1 MDDNLYALLDVDR
14 ASKSE
19 EIADAVKTQRRRWMK
34 LQSHPSLTQR
44 HEAELRVLAIS
55 SAESTLLDPAR
66 RAAYDAT
73 LPPLP
78 TPEVSQQQY
87 YQSPPQQNEDPPPSP
102 EQLDPIDPPIIAP
115 SRYSERPLADQII
128 TWIKTHRTTAIVAA
142 AGVIVAM
149 IIATTVTSNEVARQQ
164 ASNVNPDTGSNVAGG
179 GTAPA
184 AQATSEATQSVAPA
198 QSQTL
203 DLSSDSPTYSN
214 GALYSGGSSTPILI
228 PGGLVSVDA
237 SKLVD
242 STQTAGSISLVQAAT
257 SNGPR
262 LVGELYASTP
272 AVNLTPA
279 TVAMELVFLNADNTT
294 VQTRVTLATTQG
306 TSYSGP
312 TFSLVGSA
320 TNVVVVNAEPNG
332 RSSADPADTSTGYD
346 AATGTQL
353 WQHQG
358 IVVETAGNIALLEG
372 TAAKNSQGNLCQTV
386 NGIDLKTGGAAWTVD
401 SSSVTGYQD
410 PCAADLKVEKVGLG
424 DQYVAIHLGDSVEVR
439 AMATAAKLTWQAS
452 DNLADSVVD
461 PVSGHVFIDQTGA
474 GNPAFVYDPVTGAH
488 FFSMP
493 ATQVSSLQFRV
504 KAFFNGRLYATT
516 SSQSVVVDATSGK
529 TLASTWSVYPTA
541 MIGDWVLMSDN
552 KLQPKSSAITG

>member
-19 EIADAVKTQRRRWMK
+19 EIAVAVKTQRRRWMK
-34 LQSHPSLTQR
+34 LQSHPSLPQR

-55 SAESTLLDPAR
+55 SAESTLLDPAK

-78 TPEVSQQQY
+78 TSQVPQPQY
-87 YQSPPQQNEDPPPSP
+87 HQNPPQQREEALPSP

-115 SRYSERPLADQII
+115 FRYSERPLADQII
-128 TWIKTHRTTAIVAA
+128 TWIKTHRTMAIVAA
-142 AGVIVAM
+142 GGVTIAM
-149 IIATTVTSNEVARQQ
+149 IIASTLTSSGVARQQ
-164 ASNVNPDTGSNVAGG
+164 ASNVNPDTGSNVAGA

-184 AQATSEATQSVAPA
+184 AQATNEAAPSVAPA
-198 QSQTL
+198 QTQTL
-203 DLSSDSPTYSN
+203 DLSSDRPTYSN

-228 PGGLVSVDA
+228 PGGVVKVDA

-262 LVGELYASTP
+262 LVGEFSVSTP

-279 TVAMELVFLNADNTT
+279 TVAIHLVFLKADNTT
-294 VQTRVTLATTQG
+294 VQTRVMLASTQG

-312 TFSLVGSA
+312 TFSVVGSA
-320 TNVVVVNAEPNG
+320 TNIVVVNAEPNG
-332 RSSADPADTSTGYD
+332 KSHGDPANTSTGYD

-353 WQHQG
+353 WHHQG
-358 IVVETAGNIALLEG
+358 IVVSTSGDLGLLEETAAQNSHGNF
-372 TAAKNSQGNLCQTV
+372 CQTV
-386 NGIDLKTGGAAWTVD
+386 NGVDLKTGAVVWTVD
-401 SSSVTGYQD
+401 SSTVTGYRD
-410 PCAADLKVEKVGLG
+410 PCTPDLRVRQASLS
-424 DQYVAIHLGDSVEVR
+424 DRYVAIYLGDSIEVR
-439 AMATAAKLTWQAS
+439 AIATGAKLLWQAS
-452 DNLADSVVD
+452 DSLSQNVVD
-461 PVSGHVFIDQTGA
+461 PVSGNVYIDDTRA

-488 FFSMP
+488 SFSMP
-493 ATQVSSLQFRV
+493 AAQVSSLQFNV

-541 MIGDWVLMSDN
+541 VIGDWVLMSVN
-552 KLQPKSSAITG
+552 KVQAKSSVMTG